1 MSVDDYLQ
9 LPSWARDLGLRRHPE
24 GGWYAETW
32 HSEVSIPQGILP
44 AGFPGAR
51 WAASAIYFLLLPG
64 EQSAWHT
71 VRGAELW
78 LHHRGGAIQLD
89 IGSDGPEPGN
99 FDELLLGPDLLAGQ
113 RPQLIVPAGCW
124 QRARPVD
131 DEPALVSCIVAPGF
145 DFADFRL
152 QDSR

>member
-1 MSVDDYLQ
+1 MCADERH
-9 LPSWARDLGLRRHPE
+9 LPQWARGLGLQPHPE
-24 GGWYAETW
+24 GGWYVETW
-32 HSEVSIPQGILP
+32 RSEVSIPQGDLP
-44 AGFPGAR
+44 AGYPGPR

-78 LHHRGGAIQLD
+78 LHHRGGPIQLD
-89 IGSDGPEPGN
+89 IGGDAAEPGE
-99 FDELLLGPDLLAGQ
+99 FDEFLLGSDLLAGQ
-113 RPQLIVPAGCW
+113 RPQLIVPAGHW

-131 DEPALVSCIVAPGF
+131 DEAALVSCVVAPGF